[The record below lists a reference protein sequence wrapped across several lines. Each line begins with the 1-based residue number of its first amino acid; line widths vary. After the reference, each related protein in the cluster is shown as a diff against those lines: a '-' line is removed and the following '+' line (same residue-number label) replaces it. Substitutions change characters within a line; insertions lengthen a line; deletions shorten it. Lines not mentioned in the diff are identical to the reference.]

1 MEARQG
7 RRREA
12 DKTKEERKE
21 GEIEARRR
29 KEKRVGPSN
38 QARHSSSSL
47 TSRRYKSGRKY
58 DVLFS
63 KTDKRQLRVRPIE
76 WLKLNFATCVVYQTR
91 PFGVLIL
98 YFIYNNV
105 VFVN

>member
-1 MEARQG
+1 MERGHGGWTVGRNRRRVEARQG

-47 TSRRYKSGRKY
+47 TSKRYKSRRKY
-58 DVLFS
+58 QGHLHGHIMYECISYYDQ
-63 KTDKRQLRVRPIE
+63 TDARVTHG
-76 WLKLNFATCVVYQTR
+76 LL
-91 PFGVLIL
+91 
-98 YFIYNNV
+98 
-105 VFVN
+105 

>member
-1 MEARQG
+1 MERGHGGWTAGRNRRRVEARQG

-47 TSRRYKSGRKY
+47 TSKRYKSGRKCEGHLY
-58 DVLFS
+58 GH
-63 KTDKRQLRVRPIE
+63 KMHE
-76 WLKLNFATCVVYQTR
+76 Y
-91 PFGVLIL
+91 IL
-98 YFIYNNV
+98 YLLPDR
-105 VFVN
+105 